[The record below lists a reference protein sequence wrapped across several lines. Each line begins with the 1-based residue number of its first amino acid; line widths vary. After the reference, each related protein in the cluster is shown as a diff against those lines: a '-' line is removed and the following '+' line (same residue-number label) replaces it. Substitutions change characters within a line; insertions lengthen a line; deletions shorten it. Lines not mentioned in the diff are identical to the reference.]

1 MQAQLHASSFSIV
14 TRESGT
20 VDTSQSRREAREQ
33 QQKNTTRKWAATGA
47 AAIILLSGLGVA
59 INYFGDGENNGT
71 LPSKQALPQ
80 ECATTQN
87 VTVETTAS
95 MEQVLKKIPV
105 DPEKCITLD
114 VSVGESSGEVLS
126 QAASGSSYANLWV
139 PDSSIRAN
147 LAMAEA
153 NTELTSISDSL
164 AQTVAVV
171 VTAADT
177 PRFDRWTDTLS
188 DDSTTEMG
196 DPKSNSGAFAALMS
210 GIAEVSD
217 GQSSPEKLSEGT
229 GLRAT
234 TIGVDGPPPTSEDL
248 LTQVE
253 NGESSAAVVTEADFS
268 RYLAEH
274 EGTSLKATAPGSSS
288 AVLDYP
294 LYRTST
300 STNSTINDAAAQIS
314 DFMAS
319 DEGRQALSEAGLRPA
334 GQEALKDGGA
344 LGSVTPLNPTNPEI
358 LEQTWLSYS
367 LQSAPLNALVIL
379 DASGSMLTPVEGTD
393 KNRMDLT
400 VDSVLAGSQL
410 FPARD
415 SMGLWKFSR
424 NLTSP
429 DGSVADYQEL
439 VPVRG
444 MEDVTDGKTQRE
456 LLQEA
461 GAGIAGTI
469 GDSDPTALHDTL
481 LAGFRDVKERYE
493 PGAANVVIMLTDGEN
508 YDQGSI
514 SQEELIST
522 IQSEQDPDEPVF
534 ILLIG
539 ISQDANMEALQT
551 IASSTGG
558 EAYPALSPTDIQV
571 IFSEGLTQV
580 AADKAKD
587 AEQ

>member
-1 MQAQLHASSFSIV
+1 MPACVFRIV
-14 TRESGT
+14 MGEGNT
-20 VDTSQSRREAREQ
+20 VDSSPSRRAVREQ
-33 QQKNTTRKWAATGA
+33 QRKKTIRKWAATA
-47 AAIILLSGLGVA
+47 AAATILLSGGVVVA
-59 INYFGDGENNGT
+59 NHLIEGESRGT
-71 LPSKQALPQ
+71 SPSQQALPP
-80 ECATTQN
+80 ECATTRD
-87 VTVETTAS
+87 VTVETTPTMA
-95 MEQVLKKIPV
+95 QVLEKIPV

-114 VSVGESSGEVLS
+114 VNIGESSGKVLS
-126 QAASGSSYANLWV
+126 QAASGSPYTNLWI
-139 PDSSIRAN
+139 PDSSTRAT

-153 NTELTSISDSL
+153 KTELTSISDSL

-177 PRFDRWTDTLS
+177 PHFNHWTDTLA
-188 DDSTTEMG
+188 DGNAAKMG
-196 DPKSNSGAFAALMS
+196 DPRQNSGAFAAFMS
-210 GIAEVSD
+210 GVAEVSA
-217 GQSSPEKLSEGT
+217 GQSSPEKLAEGT

-234 TIGVDGPPPTSEDL
+234 TIGVDGEPPTSEDL
-248 LTQVE
+248 LAQVE
-253 NGESSAAVVTEADFS
+253 KGEIPAAVVTEDVFT
-268 RYLAEH
+268 RYRAEH
-274 EGTSLKATAPGSSS
+274 GSESLKATAPGSSS
-288 AVLDYP
+288 AILDFP

-300 STNSTINDAAAQIS
+300 GTNSAIDDAAAQIS

-319 DEGRQALSEAGLRPA
+319 DEGHQALSEAGLRPT

-344 LGSVTPLNPTNPEI
+344 LGSVTPLTPTDPEI
-358 LEQTWLSYS
+358 LERTWLSYS

-393 KNRMDLT
+393 KTRMDLT
-400 VDSVLAGSQL
+400 VDSALAGSQL

-424 NLTSP
+424 NLALP
-429 DGSVADYQEL
+429 DGCISDYQKL

-444 MEDVTDGKTQRE
+444 MEELTDGKTQRE

-461 GAGIAGTI
+461 GTSISGSI
-469 GDSDPTALHDTL
+469 GSTDPTALHDTL
-481 LAGFRDVKERYE
+481 LAGFRELKEHYE

-508 YDQGSI
+508 YDEGSI

-522 IQSEQDPDEPVF
+522 IQAEQDADEPVF

-551 IASSTGG
+551 IASVTGG
-558 EAYPALSPTDIQV
+558 EAYPALSPTDVQV

-580 AADKAKD
+580 AAKKAKE
-587 AEQ
+587 ATQ

>member
-1 MQAQLHASSFSIV
+1 MPACVFSIV
-14 TRESGT
+14 MGEGNT
-20 VDTSQSRREAREQ
+20 VDSSPSRRAVREQ
-33 QQKNTTRKWAATGA
+33 QRKKTIRKWAATA
-47 AAIILLSGLGVA
+47 AAATILLSGGVA
-59 INYFGDGENNGT
+59 VANHLIEGESRGT
-71 LPSKQALPQ
+71 SPSQQALPP
-80 ECATTQN
+80 ECATTRN
-87 VTVETTAS
+87 VTVETTPTMA
-95 MEQVLKKIPV
+95 QVLEKIPV

-114 VSVGESSGEVLS
+114 VNIGESSGKVLS
-126 QAASGSSYANLWV
+126 QAASGSPYTNLWI
-139 PDSSIRAN
+139 PDSSTRAT

-153 NTELTSISDSL
+153 KTELTSISDSL

-177 PRFDRWTDTLS
+177 PHFNHWTDTLA
-188 DDSTTEMG
+188 DGNAAKMG
-196 DPKSNSGAFAALMS
+196 DPRQNSGAFAAFMS
-210 GIAEVSD
+210 GVAEVSA
-217 GQSSPEKLSEGT
+217 GQSSPEKLAEGT

-234 TIGVDGPPPTSEDL
+234 TIGVDGEPPTSEDL
-248 LTQVE
+248 LAQVE
-253 NGESSAAVVTEADFS
+253 KGEIPAAVVTEDVFT
-268 RYLAEH
+268 RYRAEH
-274 EGTSLKATAPGSSS
+274 GSESLKVTAPGSSS
-288 AVLDYP
+288 AILDFP

-300 STNSTINDAAAQIS
+300 GTNSAIDDAAALIS

-319 DEGRQALSEAGLRPA
+319 DEGHQALSEAGLRPT

-344 LGSVTPLNPTNPEI
+344 LGSVTPLTPTDPEI
-358 LEQTWLSYS
+358 LERTWLSYS

-393 KNRMDLT
+393 KTRMDLT

-424 NLTSP
+424 NLALP
-429 DGSVADYQEL
+429 DGCISDYQKL

-444 MEDVTDGKTQRE
+444 MEELTDGKTQRE

-461 GAGIAGTI
+461 GTSISGSI
-469 GDSDPTALHDTL
+469 GSTDPTALHDTL
-481 LAGFRDVKERYE
+481 LAGFRELKEHSE

-508 YDQGSI
+508 YDEGSI

-522 IQSEQDPDEPVF
+522 IQAEQDADEPVF

-551 IASSTGG
+551 IASVTGG
-558 EAYPALSPTDIQV
+558 EAYPALSPTDVQV

-580 AADKAKD
+580 AAKKAKE
-587 AEQ
+587 ATQ

>member
-1 MQAQLHASSFSIV
+1 MPAHVFSIV
-14 TRESGT
+14 MGEGNT
-20 VDTSQSRREAREQ
+20 VDSSQSRRAVREQ
-33 QQKNTTRKWAATGA
+33 QRKKTIRKWAATA
-47 AAIILLSGLGVA
+47 AAATILLSGGGVVA
-59 INYFGDGENNGT
+59 HLHVEGENRGT
-71 LPSKQALPQ
+71 SPSQQALPP
-80 ECATTQN
+80 ECATTRN
-87 VTVETTAS
+87 VTVETTPA
-95 MEQVLKKIPV
+95 MAQVLEKIPV

-114 VSVGESSGEVLS
+114 VNIGESSEEVLS
-126 QAASGSSYANLWV
+126 QAASGSPYTNLWI
-139 PDSSIRAN
+139 PDSSTRAT

-153 NTELTSISDSL
+153 KTELTSISDSL

-177 PRFDRWTDTLS
+177 PRFHHWTDALA
-188 DDSTTEMG
+188 DGNAAKMG
-196 DPKSNSGAFAALMS
+196 DPRQNSGAFAAFMS
-210 GIAEVSD
+210 GIAEVSA
-217 GQSSPEKLSEGT
+217 GQSSPEKLAEGT

-234 TIGVDGPPPTSEDL
+234 TIGVDGEPPTSEDL
-248 LTQVE
+248 LAQVE
-253 NGESSAAVVTEADFS
+253 KGEIPAAVVTEDVFT
-268 RYLAEH
+268 RYRAEH
-274 EGTSLKATAPGSSS
+274 GSESLKATAPGSSS
-288 AVLDYP
+288 AILDFP

-300 STNSTINDAAAQIS
+300 GTNSAIDDAAAQIS

-319 DEGRQALSEAGLRPA
+319 DEGHQALSEAGLRPT

-344 LGSVTPLNPTNPEI
+344 LGSVTPLNPTDPEI
-358 LEQTWLSYS
+358 LERTWLSYS

-393 KNRMDLT
+393 KTRMDLT
-400 VDSVLAGSQL
+400 VDSALAGSQL

-424 NLTSP
+424 NLALP
-429 DGSVADYQEL
+429 DGCISDYQKL

-444 MEDVTDGKTQRE
+444 MEELTDGKTQRE

-461 GAGIAGTI
+461 GTSISGSI
-469 GDSDPTALHDTL
+469 GSTDPTALHDTL
-481 LAGFRDVKERYE
+481 LAGFRELKEHYE

-508 YDQGSI
+508 YDEGSI

-522 IQSEQDPDEPVF
+522 IQAEQDADEPVF

-551 IASSTGG
+551 IASVTGG
-558 EAYPALSPTDIQV
+558 EAYPALSPTDVQV

-580 AADKAKD
+580 AAEKAKE
-587 AEQ
+587 ATQ

>member
-1 MQAQLHASSFSIV
+1 MPALLFSIV
-14 TRESGT
+14 IRESNT
-20 VDTSQSRREAREQ
+20 VDTSQSRRAAREQ
-33 QQKNTTRKWAATGA
+33 QQKKTTRKWAATGA
-47 AAIILLSGLGVA
+47 AAIILLSGGVVA
-59 INYFGDGENNGT
+59 VNHLNEGENRGT
-71 LPSKQALPQ
+71 SPSQRALPQ

-87 VTVETTAS
+87 VTVETTPTMA
-95 MEQVLKKIPV
+95 QVLEKIPV

-114 VSVGESSGEVLS
+114 VSIGESSAEMLS
-126 QAASGSSYANLWV
+126 QAASGSSYANLWI
-139 PDSSIRAN
+139 PDSSTRAK
-147 LAMAEA
+147 LAMTEA
-153 NTELTSISDSL
+153 KTELTSISDSL

-177 PRFDRWTDTLS
+177 PRFNHWTDALA
-188 DDSTTEMG
+188 DGDAAKMG
-196 DPKSNSGAFAALMS
+196 DPQLDSGAFAAFMS
-210 GIAEVSD
+210 GIAEVSA
-217 GQSSPEKLSEGT
+217 GESSPEKLTEGT

-234 TIGVDGPPPTSEDL
+234 TIGVDGEPPTSEDL
-248 LTQVE
+248 LAQVE
-253 NGESSAAVVTEADFS
+253 KDESSAAVVTEAEFT
-268 RYLAEH
+268 RYRAEH
-274 EGTSLKATAPGSSS
+274 GGDSLKATAPGSSS
-288 AVLDYP
+288 AILDFP

-300 STNSTINDAAAQIS
+300 STNSTIDDAAAQIS
-314 DFMAS
+314 DFMVS
-319 DEGRQALSEAGLRPA
+319 EEGRQALAEAGLRPT

-344 LGSVTPLNPTNPEI
+344 LGSVTPLTQTNPEI

-393 KNRMDLT
+393 KTRMDLM

-424 NLTSP
+424 NLKSP
-429 DGSVADYQEL
+429 DGSIADYQKL

-444 MEDVTDGKTQRE
+444 MEEVTDGKTQRE

-461 GAGIAGTI
+461 GTSISGSI
-469 GDSDPTALHDTL
+469 GSTDPTALHDTL
-481 LAGFRDVKERYE
+481 LAGFREVKEHYE

-508 YDQGSI
+508 YDEGSI

-522 IQSEQDPDEPVF
+522 IQAEQNPDEPVF

-551 IASSTGG
+551 IASGTGG
-558 EAYPALSPTDIQV
+558 EAYPTLSPTDIQV
-571 IFSEGLTQV
+571 IFAEGLTQV
-580 AADKAKD
+580 AAEKAKE
-587 AEQ
+587 ATQ